1 MSAEAHTSTEYIKHH
16 LQNLTFGQLPA
27 GYQRGDGETLSVGT
41 WTLAH
46 TAKEAK
52 DMGFMAIN
60 VDTMGFS
67 VLLGAL
73 FLFFFHRASVL
84 ATKSAANVVPGGWV
98 NFVEWVVEFVDSS
111 VKGSFTSRNPMVA
124 PLALTIFI
132 WIFLMNAMDMLPV
145 DALPALWHGVGPAMG
160 YMNYMRVVPTADLST
175 TLGMSVSVL
184 LVCIFYSI
192 KIKGLG
198 GWTHELVAA
207 PFGDNIFLY
216 PINFLMQMIEFAAK
230 TVSHGM
236 RLFGNMFAG
245 ELIFMLIALMGGAWA
260 WQLNPLSGGFWL
272 GFGQVFAGTVWTLF
286 HILVITL
293 QAFIFMMLTLIYVGQ
308 AHSSH

>member
-1 MSAEAHTSTEYIKHH
+1 MAAEHAATHAPTAGEYVQHHLHH
-16 LQNLTFGQLPA
+16 LQKNFSFENAEQHSIVDFSVFNLDSLV
-27 GYQRGDGETLSVGT
+27 Y
-41 WTLAH
+41 
-46 TAKEAK
+46 
-52 DMGFMAIN
+52 
-60 VDTMGFS
+60 S
-67 VLLGAL
+67 VLLGVIGCFIL
-73 FLFFFHRASVL
+73 WRA
-84 ATKSAANVVPGGWV
+84 ARNVTSGVPGR
-98 NFVEWVVEFVDSS
+98 FQAAIEILAEMVETQA
-111 VKGSFTSRNPMVA
+111 KGVIHNATSRKLVS
-124 PLALTIFI
+124 PLALTVFV

-260 WQLNPLSGGFWL
+260 WQLNPLAGGFWL